1 MLFLIIRFIILIIV
15 TAFTILK
22 IKTSKI
28 IKKRLFSLFLIII
41 YVVTLSVSAM
51 FPTENLFIAFKSP
64 ESLFNYASTGKID
77 NIIPGKDSCMVIYSR
92 GNNSGG
98 YYIIPKIKN
107 EYKIPNYFTTKKVS
121 DKFDE
126 SGIFKVY
133 NVKGTQDY
141 YVFGILHFEDGE
153 NQIRILNEKNE
164 KVESD
169 IIRVKSTNF
178 VYFYLE
184 EFPNGYH
191 ILINNKKISLS

>member
-1 MLFLIIRFIILIIV
+1 MSFF
-15 TAFTILK
+15 
-22 IKTSKI
+22 
-28 IKKRLFSLFLIII
+28 
-41 YVVTLSVSAM
+41 
-51 FPTENLFIAFKSP
+51 
-64 ESLFNYASTGKID
+64 
-77 NIIPGKDSCMVIYSR
+77 
-92 GNNSGG
+92 
-98 YYIIPKIKN
+98 IIPKIKN
-107 EYKIPNYFTTKKVS
+107 GYKIPDYFTTKKVS

-133 NVKGTQDY
+133 NVRGTQDY

-164 KVESD
+164 EVESD

-191 ILINNKKISLS
+191 IIINNKKISLS